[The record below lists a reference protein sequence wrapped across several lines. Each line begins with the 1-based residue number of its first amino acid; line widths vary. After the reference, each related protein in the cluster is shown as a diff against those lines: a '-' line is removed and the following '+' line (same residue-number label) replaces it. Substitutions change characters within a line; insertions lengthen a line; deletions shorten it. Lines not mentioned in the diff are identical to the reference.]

1 MAIAPTLR
9 LAGLGGATV
18 LALAFLSS
26 ASPAPQ
32 VAEVTIREG
41 TNMAAAISPDG
52 ETLAIDALGRI
63 WVLPAEG
70 GTASAL
76 TDPVGDARQ
85 PVWSP
90 DGGRIAFQAYWDGN
104 YHIWAVSSD
113 GASLEQLT
121 DGPFDH
127 REPHWSAD
135 GSRIAFSSDRA
146 GTYDIWELLLTTGVV
161 QRMTDGPDNEYGP
174 AYAPDGSGIWVQGRD
189 GRGIRAVAV
198 AGQVN
203 APSWSPDGETLAYV
217 KTTRS
222 ESTLMVA
229 TLGESGEGIPV
240 TDAGEDV
247 FPFRASWGGDGVVYT
262 GDGKIRTRV
271 GPRRTARDLPFEA
284 TVTLDRPAY
293 TRRVRDLDAP
303 GPHPVR
309 GIISP
314 AVSPDGES
322 VAFSALGDLWVVPVG
337 ARPVR
342 VTDDPWIEIDPAWSP
357 DGSRLAYASDRAGQV
372 DLWVRDV
379 ASGEERRITDGGGTL
394 PTWSPDGSRI
404 AFIGGGRSADRVQIV
419 DVETGDARIV
429 RTGLNRA
436 GRPTWSPD
444 GSHLGLS
451 AHQRYS
457 TRFREGV
464 NKVLL
469 IPTERPTADDGA
481 MSASAGAFARAGAFP
496 DVAADGGPSASSPSA
511 RFSRPDDRFSR
522 GDDRFSRS
530 DDRFSRPDAPFYR
543 PDARLSPA
551 APRRQQAPE
560 RWLDFVPH
568 GSIGSRTNDGPVW
581 SPDGRWMA
589 YVSTGVLWAIPVTP
603 DGDAAGPPRRLTNEA
618 ADDPSWTGDSQS
630 IVYLTAGGLRRV
642 GLRDGDIDEIPVDL
656 TWTRAT
662 RSGSVLV
669 RAGALFDGSSDEL
682 RQNVD
687 ILVDGNRIVAVED
700 RDPSRTA
707 DQVVDATDGVVI
719 PGLIEMHTHGGLA
732 SGEQFGR
739 LWLSFGVTSIRMP
752 VSDPFDMVE
761 GREAFASGRRPG
773 PRVFGTGRS
782 IDGSR
787 IYYNGAPALGSLAQ
801 VDLALQSAETLGF
814 DMIKAYVRL
823 PDPVQRRVI
832 RDAHAIG
839 IPVTSHELYPG
850 VAYGADGVEHVR
862 GTSRR
867 GYSTKVSALNG
878 SYADVIDLLAVSGMQ
893 LTPTVGISGAYGL
906 LAADEPS
913 LLEDPRVDTFFPG
926 AALSVRRFGDLD
938 VTRTLVERI
947 AGTARR
953 VVEAGGTVIVG
964 TDSPIIPQG
973 LSLLAEMEALARY
986 GGMRPADVLRATT
999 SVSAEALGYG
1009 DHLGT
1014 VQPGK
1019 LADLVILS
1027 DDPLVDIGA
1036 VRSTRT
1042 VIKDGQVFEVADL
1055 LERP

>member
-1 MAIAPTLR
+1 MAGTIGRSPSLADQLEESVAGIDPVDAWGADGAEDADPEQRRQTDHRELKITPVPGPKLLSQLLYSLTSGVDRSQQRQVYDPGVLDGEVPAEKRIRPNPHPNEITGRKHELARSGARASRPREVSLSSRLRRGPNEARQEGEEHDDGKCRLYARMCSRSLLPFRWPRDGVRAVPPVQRRPGFRLSGALRGSIGRSGNDSETPLTFEHPVSHADRLVDVSISALPDGASFRAGGSMAIAPTLR

-85 PVWSP
+85 PVWAP

-174 AYAPDGSGIWVQGRD
+174 AYAPDGSGIAYAADGAGSGIWVQGRD

-444 GSHLGLS
+444 GSHLGIS

-457 TRFREGV
+457 TRFRRG
-464 NKVLL
+464 
-469 IPTERPTADDGA
+469 GQQ
-481 MSASAGAFARAGAFP
+481 G
-496 DVAADGGPSASSPSA
+496 AADPYRAS
-511 RFSRPDDRFSR
+511 
-522 GDDRFSRS
+522 
-530 DDRFSRPDAPFYR
+530 
-543 PDARLSPA
+543 
-551 APRRQQAPE
+551 
-560 RWLDFVPH
+560 
-568 GSIGSRTNDGPVW
+568 DG
-581 SPDGRWMA
+581 
-589 YVSTGVLWAIPVTP
+589 
-603 DGDAAGPPRRLTNEA
+603 
-618 ADDPSWTGDSQS
+618 
-630 IVYLTAGGLRRV
+630 
-642 GLRDGDIDEIPVDL
+642 
-656 TWTRAT
+656 
-662 RSGSVLV
+662 
-669 RAGALFDGSSDEL
+669 
-682 RQNVD
+682 
-687 ILVDGNRIVAVED
+687 
-700 RDPSRTA
+700 
-707 DQVVDATDGVVI
+707 
-719 PGLIEMHTHGGLA
+719 
-732 SGEQFGR
+732 
-739 LWLSFGVTSIRMP
+739 
-752 VSDPFDMVE
+752 
-761 GREAFASGRRPG
+761 
-773 PRVFGTGRS
+773 
-782 IDGSR
+782 
-787 IYYNGAPALGSLAQ
+787 
-801 VDLALQSAETLGF
+801 
-814 DMIKAYVRL
+814 
-823 PDPVQRRVI
+823 
-832 RDAHAIG
+832 
-839 IPVTSHELYPG
+839 
-850 VAYGADGVEHVR
+850 
-862 GTSRR
+862 
-867 GYSTKVSALNG
+867 
-878 SYADVIDLLAVSGMQ
+878 
-893 LTPTVGISGAYGL
+893 
-906 LAADEPS
+906 
-913 LLEDPRVDTFFPG
+913 
-926 AALSVRRFGDLD
+926 
-938 VTRTLVERI
+938 
-947 AGTARR
+947 
-953 VVEAGGTVIVG
+953 
-964 TDSPIIPQG
+964 
-973 LSLLAEMEALARY
+973 
-986 GGMRPADVLRATT
+986 
-999 SVSAEALGYG
+999 
-1009 DHLGT
+1009 
-1014 VQPGK
+1014 
-1019 LADLVILS
+1019 
-1027 DDPLVDIGA
+1027 
-1036 VRSTRT
+1036 
-1042 VIKDGQVFEVADL
+1042 
-1055 LERP
+1055 